1 MTTRGFSATGFGQA
15 LEEYGERVNYIS
27 ITGVSNV
34 TGIINPVRQLARL
47 AHHYGALLVVDAAQM
62 IAHLPIR
69 MSGHENPDEDIDVLV
84 FSGHKIYA
92 PGSPGVVV
100 ARQELFCG
108 VEPQEVGRTAD
119 LMDISLMKCQMGIF
133 GFKPNNKI
141 IKAED
146 TTDQSLKDALIGSV
160 ENNRLS
166 CKKAWQIANQF
177 NISKLKVCNVSQ
189 ANGIQIGGCQLG
201 AF

>member
-1 MTTRGFSATGFGQA
+1 MSKNKKQPFSKK
-15 LEEYGERVNYIS
+15 
-27 ITGVSNV
+27 
-34 TGIINPVRQLARL
+34 
-47 AHHYGALLVVDAAQM
+47 HD
-62 IAHLPIR
+62 
-69 MSGHENPDEDIDVLV
+69 PDLRPD
-84 FSGHKIYA
+84 
-92 PGSPGVVV
+92 PGVEK
-100 ARQELFCG
+100 ELKKQAKGNEISCTQAFAIAKSLN